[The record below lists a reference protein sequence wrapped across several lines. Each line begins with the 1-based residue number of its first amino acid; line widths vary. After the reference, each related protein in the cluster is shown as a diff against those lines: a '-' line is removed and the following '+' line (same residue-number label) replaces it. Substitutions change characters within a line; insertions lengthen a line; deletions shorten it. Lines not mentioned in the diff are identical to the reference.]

1 MRRQLSLQILG
12 QSIRILHRIKF
23 NQTRCIGNMVRAHG
37 EDFGADVGEV
47 VVHNWFA
54 RNMCVIYIEFV
65 FLLFMS
71 GKLLF
76 VSTN

>member
-1 MRRQLSLQILG
+1 
-12 QSIRILHRIKF
+12 
-23 NQTRCIGNMVRAHG
+23 MVRAH
-37 EDFGADVGEV
+37 DKNFGADVGEV